1 MSRQPISHE
10 WSWNPDNNDYLETP
24 EDDNENLKLEAEKRY
39 EDIIENIDSNN
50 IDKLQDYDVIINIK
64 VAGYRNNGVYIYYN
78 KGIYNLSDRPDDY
91 GSLPKWVKLQK
102 DLGWSYFNN
111 YLIDHNYCTPF
122 KTSEWE
128 ICDSYVK
135 EDNIKFPMY
144 NCEIV
149 TNIKRN
155 DGVEATIISVV
166 NISFPSMGGPSY
178 DIITGTAGGGSETW
192 YRNYTDRHGD
202 HFKITTYNDT
212 GKLIVSRGE
221 DEIEVDQEQRITM
234 KSNITLEACKVTN
247 NKMKDKFNKNE
258 YLYFE
263 AFSEREFDDSWYRYE
278 TVIAAKLDENNTE
291 EIPVYTVIPYQY
303 EID

>member
-1 MSRQPISHE
+1 MSRQPKYYE
-10 WSWNPDNNDYLETP
+10 WSWNSDDIEYPNNP
-24 EDDNENLKLEAEKRY
+24 ENENDKIEAQKIY
-39 EDIIENIDSNN
+39 EDIVENIDSNIIN
-50 IDKLQDYDVIINIK
+50 KLQDYDVIGNK
-64 VAGYRNNGVYIYYN
+64 KLTGYRNNGVYIYYN

-128 ICDSYVK
+128 ICHSYVK
-135 EDNIKFPMY
+135 KDNIKLPMY

-155 DGVEATIISVV
+155 DGVEAIILSVV
-166 NISFPSMGGPSY
+166 NISFPSMGGPSH
-178 DIITGTAGGGSETW
+178 DIITGTSGGGSETW

-202 HFKITTYNDT
+202 QFKITSYKQT
-212 GKLIVSRGE
+212 GKVIVSRGE

-234 KSNITLEACKVTN
+234 KSNITLEACIVTN
-247 NKMKDKFNKNE
+247 NKIKDKFNKNE

>member
-1 MSRQPISHE
+1 MLRQPISHE
-10 WSWNPDNNDYLETP
+10 WSWNQG
-24 EDDNENLKLEAEKRY
+24 DNEYPDSYENENYKLEAEKRY
-39 EDIIENIDSNN
+39 EDIIENMDSNT
-50 IDKLQDYDVIINIK
+50 IDKLQDYDIITNIK
-64 VAGYRNNGVYIYYN
+64 VAGYRNNGVFIYYN
-78 KGIYNLSDRPDDY
+78 KGIYNLSARPDDY

-128 ICDSYVK
+128 ICNSYVK
-135 EDNIKFPMY
+135 KDNIKFPMY

-155 DGVEATIISVV
+155 DGVEAIILSVV

-178 DIITGTAGGGSETW
+178 DIIKGTAGGGSETW
-192 YRNYTDRHGD
+192 YQNYTDRHGGK
-202 HFKITTYNDT
+202 FKITSYKKT
-212 GKLIVSRGE
+212 GKIIVSR
-221 DEIEVDQEQRITM
+221 DEYDIEVPQEQRITM
-234 KSNITLEACKVTN
+234 KSNVTLEACKVTN